1 MTNEQRKESLE
12 SQALRLAMRNRI
24 TVESVAE
31 DLGIPHVRAAQAIGS
46 LLSFQH
52 IRNMDIDGVDWWRA
66 TKEGR
71 AFIEAKDRTDEE
83 ESSR

>member
-1 MTNEQRKESLE
+1 MTNEQRKESIE

-31 DLGIPHVRAAQAIGS
+31 DLGISHVRAAQAIGT

-66 TKEGR
+66 TKQGR
-71 AFIEAKDRTDEE
+71 AFIEAKDRTEDGEN
-83 ESSR
+83 